1 MKKLLTIGLLTAT
14 FATAMNAQPKL
25 ASDNIDEVLKA
36 MTLEEK
42 AKLLVGGANNF
53 FGANAVVGGE
63 ADLVAGAAGTSPA
76 IPRLGIPAT
85 VLTDGPAG
93 VRINPT
99 RKGTDKTYYATA
111 FPIGSCLASTWNTEL
126 VSKVG
131 EAIGNETKEYRCD
144 VILGPGMNL
153 HRNPLCGR
161 NFEYYSE
168 DPLLTGKIAAAY
180 IQGVQSQGAGVSAKH
195 FAVNSQETDRTA
207 VDERVSQRAAREL
220 YLRGFEIAVRE
231 SDPWTIMASYN
242 QVNGQYSMGNHDLLT
257 KILREDWG
265 YKGIVMTDWIGIRE
279 GLETISEVHAG
290 NDLMEPGQPAQVE
303 EIIKGVKEGKLDIA
317 DVDRNVR
324 RMLEYIVKTPS
335 FRQYPASNN
344 PDFKAHAA
352 ITRQSAAEGIV
363 LLKNNGALPF
373 RTEGN
378 HNSQFSARACS
389 LSSERTLNSQLI
401 KTVALFG
408 ENSYDF
414 LSGGTGS
421 GCVHP
426 PYVVDM
432 LQGLENAGIKSSATL
447 TDIYRKYID
456 YARIK
461 FQAERHPAKWF
472 QTEMMGQQKYPEIS
486 LSPIAINKEVQAAD
500 AAIITIGRQAGEGID
515 RDIDTEFNLIPEER
529 ALITDV
535 CNAFHAAGKPVIVI
549 INSGSVIE
557 TASWSSYPDAIL
569 CAWQP
574 GMEGGNSI
582 ADLLTGKVNP
592 SGKLTMTWPIAATDH
607 ASTKNFPGNIDDYTF
622 QMMVGNKMP
631 VPGHAYTNHEE
642 DIYVGY
648 RFFDTFNKEVAY
660 PFGFGL
666 SYTTFAFSKPVVKLS
681 TLRSALPLGS
691 SKNSQLSTLNS
702 QLSTLNSQLSTVQ
715 VSITVKNT
723 GAVSGKEVAQV
734 YVQAPKGR
742 LEKPV
747 QELKAFAKTRELQP
761 GESQT
766 LTMTIPVRDL
776 ASFDEAG
783 SQWITEAGTYTF
795 RIGNNS
801 RNIAATAQLKIAEYT
816 EKTTNA
822 LAPQQPLKLLKQ

>member
-1 MKKLLTIGLLTAT
+1 M
-14 FATAMNAQPKL
+14 
-25 ASDNIDEVLKA
+25 
-36 MTLEEK
+36 
-42 AKLLVGGANNF
+42 
-53 FGANAVVGGE
+53 
-63 ADLVAGAAGTSPA
+63 
-76 IPRLGIPAT
+76 
-85 VLTDGPAG
+85 
-93 VRINPT
+93 
-99 RKGTDKTYYATA
+99 
-111 FPIGSCLASTWNTEL
+111 
-126 VSKVG
+126 G

-180 IQGVQSQGAGVSAKH
+180 INGVQSQEVGVSAKH
-195 FAVNSQETDRTA
+195 FAINSQETDRTS
-207 VDERVSQRAAREL
+207 VDERVSQRAAREI

-231 SDPWTIMASYN
+231 SNPWTIMASYN
-242 QVNGQYSMGNHDLLT
+242 KINGEFSMGNHDLLT
-257 KILREDWG
+257 KILRDDWG
-265 YKGIVMTDWIGIRE
+265 FKGIVMTDWIGIRE
-279 GLETISEVHAG
+279 GLPTTKEVQAG
-290 NDLMEPGQPAQVE
+290 NDLMEPGQTRQVE
-303 EIIKGVKEGKLDIA
+303 EIIAGVKNGQLSIA

-335 FRQYPASNN
+335 FRKYPASND

-352 ITRQSAAEGIV
+352 ITRQSANEGIV
-363 LLKNNGALPF
+363 LLKNNGALPL
-373 RTEGN
+373 RVEGSTSPIS
-378 HNSQFSARACS
+378 SQQSRP
-389 LSSERTLNSQLI
+389 I

-432 LQGLENAGIKSSATL
+432 LQGLKNAGINSSPVL
-447 TDIYRKYID
+447 TDIYRKYIE
-456 YARIK
+456 YARAK
-461 FQAERHPAKWF
+461 FQAERHPAKWYQMEQF
-472 QTEMMGQQKYPEIS
+472 GQQKYPEIS
-486 LSPIAINKEVQAAD
+486 ISPIAISNVVKSAD

-515 RDIDTEFNLIPEER
+515 RDIDTEFNLIAEER

-535 CNAFHAAGKPVIVI
+535 CNAFHQAGKPVIVI

-557 TASWSSYPDAIL
+557 TASWNSYPDAIL

-607 ASTKNFPGNIDDYTF
+607 PSTQNFPGQLDFYTF
-622 QMMVGNKMP
+622 REMAASKRP
-631 VPGHAYTNHEE
+631 IPGHTYTNHEE

-648 RFFDTFNKEVAY
+648 RFFDSFGRKVAY

-666 SYTTFAFSKPVVKLS
+666 SYTTFEYSKPVVKLN
-681 TLRSALPLGS
+681 GD
-691 SKNSQLSTLNS
+691 KVNM
-702 QLSTLNSQLSTVQ
+702 
-715 VSITVKNT
+715 SINVKNT
-723 GAVSGKEVAQV
+723 GSMSGKEVAQV
-734 YVQAPKGR
+734 YIAAPTGK
-742 LEKPV
+742 LEKPAK
-747 QELKAFAKTRELQP
+747 ELKAFAKTRELKP

-766 LTMTIPVRDL
+766 LNMTIAVRDL

-783 SQWITEAGTYTF
+783 SQWLAEAGTYNVM
-795 RIGNNS
+795 IGANVADI
-801 RNIAATAQLKIAEYT
+801 RATTQFKLAKEYT
-816 EKTTNA
+816 EKTSNA
-822 LAPQQPLKLLKQ
+822 LKPQQKLNLLKQ

>member
-1 MKKLLTIGLLTAT
+1 MKKLLFTGLLAILTAT
-14 FATAMNAQPKL
+14 TMTAQPKL
-25 ASDNIDEVLKA
+25 QADNIDEVLKA

-53 FGANAVVGGE
+53 FGTGAVVGGE
-63 ADLVAGAAGTSPA
+63 ADLVAGAAGTSPEIA
-76 IPRLGIPAT
+76 RLGIPAT

-93 VRINPT
+93 VRIDPT

-126 VSKVG
+126 VKKVG

-180 IQGVQSQGAGVSAKH
+180 INGVQSQGAGVSAKH
-195 FAVNSQETDRTA
+195 FAVNSQETDRTS

-231 SDPWTIMASYN
+231 SNPWTIMASYN
-242 QVNGQYSMGNHDLLT
+242 RINGQFSMGNHDLLT

-265 YKGIVMTDWIGIRE
+265 FKGIVMTDWIGIRE
-279 GLETISEVHAG
+279 GLPTISEVHAG
-290 NDLMEPGQPAQVE
+290 NDIMEPGQPAQVQ
-303 EIIKGVKEGKLDIA
+303 EIIDGVKSGKLDIA

-335 FRQYPASNN
+335 FHKYPASNN

-363 LLKNNGALPF
+363 MLKNNGALPWKN
-373 RTEGN
+373 G
-378 HNSQFSARACS
+378 A
-389 LSSERTLNSQLI
+389 I

-408 ENSYDF
+408 ENSYEF

-432 LQGLENAGIKSSATL
+432 LEGLKNAGISSSTTL
-447 TDIYRKYID
+447 TDIYRKYIEF
-456 YARIK
+456 AKVK
-461 FQAERHPAKWF
+461 FQAERHPAKWYQMEYF
-472 QTEMMGQQKYPEIS
+472 GQQKYPEIG
-486 LSPIAINKEVQAAD
+486 LSPIAINNEVKTAD

-515 RDIDTEFNLIPEER
+515 RDIDTEFNLVPEER

-535 CNAFHAAGKPVIVI
+535 CNIFHAAGKPVIVI

-607 ASTKNFPGNIDDYTF
+607 PSTQNFPGNIDFYSFKEMTAS
-622 QMMVGNKMP
+622 KRP
-631 VPGHAYTNHEE
+631 ISGHTYTNHEE

-648 RFFDTFNKEVAY
+648 RFFDTFNREVAY

-666 SYTTFAFSKPVVKLS
+666 SYTTFEMSKPAVKANGDLV
-681 TLRSALPLGS
+681 
-691 SKNSQLSTLNS
+691 
-702 QLSTLNSQLSTVQ
+702 TVS
-715 VSITVKNT
+715 VTVKNT
-723 GAVSGKEVAQV
+723 GSVSGKEVAQV
-734 YVQAPKGR
+734 YVTAPKGNI
-742 LEKPV
+742 EKPV
-747 QELKAFAKTRELQP
+747 QELKAFAKTRELKP

-766 LTMTIPVRDL
+766 LTMTIDRRDL
-776 ASFDEAG
+776 TSFDEAG
-783 SQWITEAGTYTF
+783 SQWLGEAGSYTF
-795 RIGNNS
+795 HIGNSS
-801 RNIAATAQLKIAEYT
+801 RNLPLSAMLKLSEYT

-822 LAPQQPLKLLKQ
+822 LAPQQPLNLLKQ

>member
-1 MKKLLTIGLLTAT
+1 MTLLTAT
-14 FATAMNAQPKL
+14 IAMTTNAQTKL
-25 ASDNIDEVLKA
+25 SATNIDEVLKA

-42 AKLLVGGANNF
+42 AQLLVGGANNF
-53 FGANAVVGGE
+53 FGTGAVVGGE
-63 ADLVAGAAGTSPA
+63 ADLVPGAAGTSPA

-99 RKGTDKTYYATA
+99 REGTDKTYYATA
-111 FPIGSCLASTWNTEL
+111 FPIGSCLASTWNTDL

-195 FAVNSQETDRTA
+195 FAVNSQETDRTS

-257 KILREDWG
+257 KILRDDWG

-279 GLETISEVHAG
+279 GLKTIDEVHAG

-303 EIIKGVKEGKLDIA
+303 EIIKGVKEGTLDIA

-324 RMLEYIVKTPS
+324 RMLVYIVKTPS
-335 FRQYPASNN
+335 FHNYPASNT

-363 LLKNNGALPF
+363 LLKNNGALPWKN
-373 RTEGN
+373 GG
-378 HNSQFSARACS
+378 
-389 LSSERTLNSQLI
+389 I

-432 LQGLENAGIKSSATL
+432 LQGLKNAGIQSSATL

-456 YARIK
+456 YARVK

-472 QTEMMGQQKYPEIS
+472 QMEAMGQQKYPEIGF
-486 LSPIAINKEVQAAD
+486 SPIAINKEVKGAD

-515 RDIDTEFNLIPEER
+515 RDIATEFNLIPEER

-535 CNAFHAAGKPVIVI
+535 CNAFHAEGKPVIVI

-557 TASWSSYPDAIL
+557 TASWSGYPDAIL

-592 SGKLTMTWPIAATDH
+592 SGKLTMTWPLAATDH
-607 ASTKNFPGNIDDYTF
+607 PSTKNFPGYLDHYSED
-622 QMMVGNKMP
+622 MMRGYNGS
-631 VPGHAYTNHEE
+631 VPGHDYTNHEE

-648 RFFDTFNKEVAY
+648 RYFDTFSREVAY

-666 SYTTFAFSKPVVKLS
+666 SYTTFAYSKPVVK
-681 TLRSALPLGS
+681 AKG
-691 SKNSQLSTLNS
+691 NEA
-702 QLSTLNSQLSTVQ
+702 VE

-723 GAVSGKEVAQV
+723 GSVAGKEVAQV

-742 LEKPV
+742 LEKPA

-766 LTMTIPVRDL
+766 LTMTIPVRML
-776 ASFDEAG
+776 ASFDETG
-783 SQWITEAGTYTF
+783 SQWLTEAGTYTF
-795 RIGNNS
+795 RIGSNS
-801 RNIAATAQLKIAEYT
+801 RDIKATQSLALKEYT
-816 EKTTNA
+816 EKTSNA
-822 LAPQQPLKLLKQ
+822 LAPQQKLNLLKQ

>member
-1 MKKLLTIGLLTAT
+1 MTSASSPNPITLIINSNNMKNLLATCLLAT
-14 FATAMNAQPKL
+14 TFVMTTNAQPQL
-25 ASDNIDEVLKA
+25 RADNIDEVLKA

-42 AKLLVGGANNF
+42 AKLLVGGANTF
-53 FGANAVVGGE
+53 FGDQAAVGGE

-93 VRINPT
+93 VRIDPT
-99 RKGTDKTYYATA
+99 RKGTDKTFYATA

-126 VSKVG
+126 VNQVG
-131 EAIGNETKEYRCD
+131 QAIGNETKEYRCD

-168 DPLLTGKIAAAY
+168 DPLLTGRIAAAY
-180 IQGVQSQGAGVSAKH
+180 INGVQSQGAGVSAKH
-195 FAVNSQETDRTA
+195 FAVNSQETERTA
-207 VDERVSQRAAREL
+207 VDERLSQRAAREL

-231 SDPWTIMASYN
+231 SNPWTIMASYN
-242 QVNGQYSMGNHDLLT
+242 KINGEFSMGNHDLLT
-257 KILREDWG
+257 KILRDDWG
-265 YKGIVMTDWIGIRE
+265 FKGIVMTDWIGIRE
-279 GLETISEVHAG
+279 GLPTTREVQAG
-290 NDLMEPGQPAQVE
+290 NDLMEPGQPAQTKEIVE
-303 EIIKGVKEGKLDIA
+303 GVKSGKLDIK

-335 FRQYPASNN
+335 FHKYPATNS

-363 LLKNNGALPF
+363 LLKNNGTLPWK
-373 RTEGN
+373 GG
-378 HNSQFSARACS
+378 
-389 LSSERTLNSQLI
+389 I

-432 LQGLENAGIKSSATL
+432 LQGLENAGIKSSPVL
-447 TDIYRKYID
+447 TDIYRKYIEF
-456 YARIK
+456 AKVK
-461 FQAERHPAKWF
+461 FQAERHPAKWYQREYF
-472 QTEMMGQQKYPEIS
+472 GQQKYPEIS
-486 LSPIAINKEVQAAD
+486 ISPIAINNEVSTAD
-500 AAIITIGRQAGEGID
+500 AAIITIGRQAGEGVD

-535 CNAFHAAGKPVIVI
+535 CNAFHQAGKPVIVI

-557 TASWSSYPDAIL
+557 TASWSGYPDAIL

-607 ASTKNFPGNIDDYTF
+607 ASSKNFPGQIDYYSFKD
-622 QMMVGNKMP
+622 MVANRRP
-631 VPGHAYTNHEE
+631 IAGHTYTNHEE

-648 RFFDTFNKEVAY
+648 RYFDTFQKNVAY

-666 SYTTFAFSKPVVKLS
+666 SYTTFEMTKPVVK
-681 TLRSALPLGS
+681 AKG
-691 SKNSQLSTLNS
+691 KDA
-702 QLSTLNSQLSTVQ
+702 VE

-723 GAVSGKEVAQV
+723 GSVAGKEVAQV

-747 QELKAFAKTRELQP
+747 QELKGFAKTRSLQP

-766 LTMTIPVRDL
+766 LTIVIPVRDL

-783 SQWITEAGTYTF
+783 SQWLTEAGTYTF
-795 RIGNNS
+795 RIGASS
-801 RNIAATAQLKIAEYT
+801 RDIQATASLKLNEYT
-816 EKTTNA
+816 EKTSNA
-822 LAPQQPLKLLKQ
+822 LAPQQKLRQKTSNALAPQQKLRHLTQ

>member
-1 MKKLLTIGLLTAT
+1 MKKLLTLGLSVLLTTAT
-14 FATAMNAQPKL
+14 MTAQTKL
-25 ASDNIDEVLKA
+25 RADNIDEVLKA

-53 FGANAVVGGE
+53 FGAGAVVGGE

-93 VRINPT
+93 VRIDPT

-126 VSKVG
+126 VSQVG
-131 EAIGNETKEYRCD
+131 QAIGNETKEYRCD
-144 VILGPGMNL
+144 VILGPGINL

-180 IQGVQSQGAGVSAKH
+180 IQGVQKEGVGVSAKH
-195 FAVNSQETDRTA
+195 FAVNSQETDRTS

-242 QVNGQYSMGNHDLLT
+242 KVNGQFSMGNHDLLT
-257 KILREDWG
+257 KILRDDWG

-279 GLETISEVHAG
+279 GLPTITEVQAG
-290 NDLMEPGQPAQVE
+290 NDLMEPGQPAQVQ
-303 EIIKGVKEGKLDIA
+303 EIIEGVKSGKLDMA

-363 LLKNNGALPF
+363 LLKNNGTLPWKN
-373 RTEGN
+373 G
-378 HNSQFSARACS
+378 A
-389 LSSERTLNSQLI
+389 I
-401 KTVALFG
+401 KTVSLFG

-432 LQGLENAGIKSSATL
+432 LQGLENAGIKSSPVL

-456 YARIK
+456 YARVK

-472 QTEMMGQQKYPEIS
+472 QTEMMGQQKYPEIAIA
-486 LSPIAINKEVQAAD
+486 PIAINKEAQSAD

-529 ALITDV
+529 ALIMDV

-557 TASWSSYPDAIL
+557 TASWSGYPDAIL

-607 ASTKNFPGNIDDYTF
+607 ASTKNFPGSLDDYSF
-622 QMMVGNKMP
+622 KMMVGSNRP
-631 VPGHAYTNHEE
+631 IPGHAYTNHEE

-648 RFFDTFNKEVAY
+648 RFFDTFNREVAY
-660 PFGFGL
+660 PFGYGL
-666 SYTTFAFSKPVVKLS
+666 SYTTFEMSKPAVK
-681 TLRSALPLGS
+681 ANGS
-691 SKNSQLSTLNS
+691 LV
-702 QLSTLNSQLSTVQ
+702 TVS
-715 VSITVKNT
+715 VTVKNT
-723 GAVSGKEVAQV
+723 GSVAGKEVAQV
-734 YVQAPKGR
+734 YVQAPAGK
-742 LEKPV
+742 LEKPA
-747 QELKAFAKTRELQP
+747 QELKAFAKTRELKP

-783 SQWITEAGTYTF
+783 SQWLTEAGTYTF
-795 RIGNNS
+795 RIGFSS
-801 RNIAATAQLKIAEYT
+801 RDIKASLPLALKEYT

-822 LAPQQPLKLLKQ
+822 LAPQQKLNLLNGSTPD

>member
-1 MKKLLTIGLLTAT
+1 MKKLFITAT
-14 FATAMNAQPKL
+14 LAMLTMTTMSGQIKLKAEFATPHSDLKL
-25 ASDNIDEVLKA
+25 RSENIGEVLKA

-53 FGANAVVGGE
+53 FDSGAVVGGE
-63 ADLVAGAAGTSPA
+63 ATLVTGAAGTTPEIA
-76 IPRLGIPAT
+76 RLGIPAT

-93 VRINPT
+93 VRIDPT
-99 RKGTDKTYYATA
+99 RKGDSKTYYATA

-168 DPLLTGKIAAAY
+168 DPYVTGKIAAAY
-180 IQGVQSQGAGVSAKH
+180 IKGVQSQGAGVSAKH
-195 FAVNSQETDRTA
+195 FAVNSQETDRTG

-231 SDPWTIMASYN
+231 SNPWTIMASYN
-242 QVNGQYSMGNHDLLT
+242 KVNGQYSMCNHDLLT

-265 YKGIVMTDWIGIRE
+265 FKGIVMTDWIGIRK
-279 GLETISEVHAG
+279 GLPTIAEVQAG
-290 NDLMEPGQPAQVE
+290 NDLMEPGQEAQIQ
-303 EIIKGVKEGKLDIA
+303 EIIAGVKSGKLSMA

-335 FRQYPASNN
+335 FHQYPYTNK
-344 PDFKAHAA
+344 PDLKAHAA

-363 LLKNNGALPF
+363 LLKNNGCLPLNTSKK
-373 RTEGN
+373 RGDSEAPSLLGEGGG
-378 HNSQFSARACS
+378 RGY
-389 LSSERTLNSQLI
+389 
-401 KTVALFG
+401 TVALFG
-408 ENSYDF
+408 ENSYEF

-432 LQGLENAGIKSSATL
+432 LEGLKNAGIASTETM

-456 YARIK
+456 YAKVK
-461 FQAERHPAKWF
+461 FQAERHPGKWF
-472 QTEMMGQQKYPEIS
+472 QQEYFGQQKYPEIGI
-486 LSPIAINKEVQAAD
+486 SPIAINKEVEKAD

-515 RDIDTEFNLIPEER
+515 RDIQTEFNLVPEEH

-557 TASWSSYPDAIL
+557 TASWSNYPDAIL

-592 SGKLTMTWPIAATDH
+592 SGKLTMTWPLAATDH
-607 ASTKNFPGNIDDYTF
+607 PSTKNFPLNDDLYSF
-622 QMMVGNKMP
+622 SNMKNDGKP
-631 VPGHAYTNHEE
+631 VPGHDYTNHEE

-648 RFFDTFNKEVAY
+648 RYFDTFNREVAY
-660 PFGFGL
+660 PFGYGL
-666 SYTTFAFSKPVVKLS
+666 SYTTFEMSKPVVK
-681 TLRSALPLGS
+681 AKG
-691 SKNSQLSTLNS
+691 KDA
-702 QLSTLNSQLSTVQ
+702 VE
-715 VSITVKNT
+715 VSIMVKNT

-742 LEKPV
+742 LEKPA
-747 QELKAFAKTRELQP
+747 QELKAFAKTRELKP

-766 LTMTIPVRDL
+766 LTMSIPVRDL

-783 SQWITEAGTYTF
+783 SQWLTEAGTYTF
-795 RIGNNS
+795 RIGSSS
-801 RNIAATAQLKIAEYT
+801 RHIKATAQLKLAEYT

-822 LAPQQPLKLLKQ
+822 LAPQQELNLLKQ

>member
-1 MKKLLTIGLLTAT
+1 MKLKNILLTMTAT
-14 FATAMNAQPKL
+14 VMGATAQAQTAPQL
-25 ASDNIDEVLKA
+25 TETNIDEVMKA

-93 VRINPT
+93 VRIDPT

-126 VSKVG
+126 VSQVG
-131 EAIGNETKEYRCD
+131 QAIGNETKEYRCD

-195 FAVNSQETDRTA
+195 FAVNSQETDRTS
-207 VDERVSQRAAREL
+207 VDERVSRRALREL

-231 SDPWTIMASYN
+231 SQPWTIMASYN
-242 QVNGQYSMGNHDLLT
+242 KINGEFSMGNHDLLT
-257 KILREDWG
+257 KILRDDWG
-265 YKGIVMTDWIGIRE
+265 FKGIVMTDWIGIRE
-279 GLETISEVHAG
+279 GLPTTREVHAG
-290 NDLMEPGQPAQVE
+290 NDLMEPGQPAQVQ
-303 EIIKGVKEGKLDIA
+303 EIIDGVKDGKLDIA

-335 FRQYPASNN
+335 FHKYPVSNA

-378 HNSQFSARACS
+378 LSPLASHPSA
-389 LSSERTLNSQLI
+389 LI

-432 LQGLENAGIKSSATL
+432 LQGLENAGIKSSPVL
-447 TDIYRKYID
+447 TDIYRKYIEF
-456 YARIK
+456 ARLK

-472 QTEMMGQQKYPEIS
+472 QTEMMGQQKYPEIG
-486 LSPIAINKEVQAAD
+486 LSPIAINKEVSTAD

-529 ALITDV
+529 ALIIDV
-535 CNAFHAAGKPVIVI
+535 CNAFHQAGKPVIVI

-557 TASWSSYPDAIL
+557 TASWSGYPDAIL

-592 SGKLTMTWPIAATDH
+592 SGRLTMTWPIAATDH
-607 ASTKNFPGNIDDYTF
+607 PSTKGYPSTMDFYTYEVTRGYTG
-622 QMMVGNKMP
+622 Q
-631 VPGHAYTNHEE
+631 VPGYDYTNHDE

-648 RFFDTFNKEVAY
+648 RYFDTFQKNVAY

-666 SYTTFAFSKPVVKLS
+666 SYTTFAYEKPKV
-681 TLRSALPLGS
+681 
-691 SKNSQLSTLNS
+691 
-702 QLSTLNSQLSTVQ
+702 TVQ
-715 VSITVKNT
+715 GDVVSVEVTVKNT
-723 GAVSGKEVAQV
+723 GNVSGKEVAQV
-734 YVQAPKGR
+734 YVSAPAGT
-742 LEKPV
+742 LEKPAK
-747 QELKAFAKTRELQP
+747 ELKAFAKTRELQP
-761 GESQT
+761 GESQH
-766 LTMTIPVRDL
+766 LVMKIQKREL
-776 ASFDEAG
+776 ASFDEAN
-783 SQWITEAGTYTF
+783 SQWLVEAGIYNFLVGANVEDIRCQAVAKLTTYTE
-795 RIGNNS
+795 S
-801 RNIAATAQLKIAEYT
+801 VS
-816 EKTTNA
+816 NA
-822 LAPQQPLKLLKQ
+822 LAPQQKLNLLKQ

>member
-1 MKKLLTIGLLTAT
+1 MKKILTSCLLAT
-14 FATAMNAQPKL
+14 TFTMATNAQTQL
-25 ASDNIDEVLKA
+25 RADNIDEVLKI

-53 FGANAVVGGE
+53 FGDHAIVGGE
-63 ADLVAGAAGTSPA
+63 ADLVTGAAGTTPA

-93 VRINPT
+93 VRIDPT

-126 VSKVG
+126 VGQVG

-231 SDPWTIMASYN
+231 SNPWTIMASYN

-257 KILREDWG
+257 KILRDEWG

-279 GLETISEVHAG
+279 GLTTISEVHAG
-290 NDLMEPGQPAQVE
+290 NDLMEPGQPAQVN
-303 EIIKGVKEGKLDIA
+303 EIIKGVKEGMLDIK

-335 FRQYPASNN
+335 FLKYPASNN

-352 ITRQSAAEGIV
+352 ITRQSACEGIV
-363 LLKNNGALPF
+363 LLKNNGTLPWK
-373 RTEGN
+373 EG
-378 HNSQFSARACS
+378 
-389 LSSERTLNSQLI
+389 TI

-426 PYVVDM
+426 PYVIDM
-432 LQGLENAGIKSSATL
+432 LQGLENAGIKSSPIL
-447 TDIYRKYID
+447 TDIYRKYIEF
-456 YARIK
+456 AKVK
-461 FQAERHPAKWF
+461 FQAERHPAKWYQREYF
-472 QTEMMGQQKYPEIS
+472 GQQKYPEIS
-486 LSPIAINKEVQAAD
+486 ISPIAINNEVETAD
-500 AAIITIGRQAGEGID
+500 AAIITIGRQAGEGVD
-515 RDIDTEFNLIPEER
+515 RDIDTEFNLIPEEHT
-529 ALITDV
+529 LITDV
-535 CNAFHAAGKPVIVI
+535 CNAFHQAGKPVIVI

-607 ASTKNFPGNIDDYTF
+607 ASTKNFPGQLDYYSF
-622 QMMVGNKMP
+622 KDMVSNKRP
-631 VPGHAYTNHEE
+631 IAGHTYTNHEE

-648 RFFDTFNKEVAY
+648 RYFDTFQKNVAY

-666 SYTTFAFSKPVVKLS
+666 SYTTFQFTKPVVK
-681 TLRSALPLGS
+681 AKG
-691 SKNSQLSTLNS
+691 KDA
-702 QLSTLNSQLSTVQ
+702 VE

-723 GAVSGKEVAQV
+723 GSVAGKEVAQV
-734 YVQAPKGR
+734 YVQAPKDR

-766 LTMTIPVRDL
+766 LTITIPVRDL
-776 ASFDEAG
+776 ASFDEAK
-783 SQWITEAGTYTF
+783 SQWLTEAGTYTF
-795 RIGNNS
+795 RIGASS
-801 RNIAATAQLKIAEYT
+801 RDIRTTASLALKEYT

-822 LAPQQPLKLLKQ
+822 LAPQQKLKLLKQ

>member
-1 MKKLLTIGLLTAT
+1 MKKLFITALLAMLTMTTMSGQI
-14 FATAMNAQPKL
+14 KL
-25 ASDNIDEVLKA
+25 KADNIDEVMKA

-42 AKLLVGGANNF
+42 AKLLVGGANRF
-53 FGANAVVGGE
+53 FSATAVVGGE
-63 ADLVAGAAGTSPA
+63 ADLVTGAAGTTPEIA
-76 IPRLGIPAT
+76 RLGIPAT

-93 VRINPT
+93 VRIDPT
-99 RKGTDKTYYATA
+99 RKGTNQTFYATA

-126 VSKVG
+126 VGKVG

-168 DPLLTGKIAAAY
+168 DPYVTGKIAAAY
-180 IQGVQSQGAGVSAKH
+180 IKGVQSQGAGISAKH
-195 FAVNSQETDRTA
+195 FAINSQETDRTS

-231 SDPWTIMASYN
+231 SSPWTIMSSYN
-242 QVNGQYSMGNHDLLT
+242 KINGQFSMGNGDLLT

-265 YKGIVMTDWIGIRE
+265 YQGIVMTDWIGIRK
-279 GLETISEVHAG
+279 GLSTITEVQAG
-290 NDLMEPGQPAQVE
+290 NDLMEPGQPAQVQ
-303 EIIKGVKEGKLDIA
+303 EIIAGVKSGKLSMA

-335 FRQYPASNN
+335 FNKYPFTNK
-344 PDFKAHAA
+344 PDLKAHAA
-352 ITRQSAAEGIV
+352 ITRQTATEGIV
-363 LLKNNGALPF
+363 LLKNNGVLPF
-373 RTEGN
+373 RTEEN
-378 HNSQFSARACS
+378 
-389 LSSERTLNSQLI
+389 LSPLTSHLSPLV

-408 ENSYDF
+408 ENSYEF

-432 LQGLENAGIKSSATL
+432 LEGLKNAGIASTETM
-447 TDIYRKYID
+447 TDIYRKYIE
-456 YARIK
+456 YAKVK
-461 FQAERHPAKWF
+461 FQAERHPGKWF
-472 QTEMMGQQKYPEIS
+472 QQEYFGQQKYPEIGI
-486 LSPIAINKEVQAAD
+486 SPIAINKEADKAD

-515 RDIDTEFNLIPEER
+515 RDIETEFNLVPEER

-535 CNAFHAAGKPVIVI
+535 CNAFHAAGKPVVVI

-557 TASWSSYPDAIL
+557 TASWSNYPDAIL

-607 ASTKNFPGNIDDYTF
+607 ASTKNFPGTIDDYSF
-622 QMMVGNKMP
+622 KSMVGSNTP
-631 VPGHAYTNHEE
+631 IPGHAYTNHEE

-648 RFFDTFNKEVAY
+648 RYFDTFNREVAY

-666 SYTTFAFSKPVVKLS
+666 SYTTFEMSKPVVK
-681 TLRSALPLGS
+681 AKG
-691 SKNSQLSTLNS
+691 KDA
-702 QLSTLNSQLSTVQ
+702 VE

-723 GAVSGKEVAQV
+723 GSVSGKEVAQV
-734 YVQAPKGR
+734 YVQAPKGK
-742 LEKPV
+742 LEKPA
-747 QELKAFAKTRELQP
+747 QELKAFAKTHELKA

-783 SQWITEAGTYTF
+783 SQWLTEAGTYTF
-795 RIGNNS
+795 RIGSSS
-801 RNIAATAQLKIAEYT
+801 RDIKATAQLKLAEYT

-822 LAPQQPLKLLKQ
+822 LAPQQKLNLLKQ

>member
-1 MKKLLTIGLLTAT
+1 MKRLFILGAGLLLTTVTMSGQT
-14 FATAMNAQPKL
+14 KL
-25 ASDNIDEVLKA
+25 RADNIDEVLKA

-42 AKLLVGGANNF
+42 AKLMVGGANNF
-53 FGANAVVGGE
+53 FGTGAVVGGE
-63 ADLVAGAAGTSPA
+63 ADLVIGAAGTTPR
-76 IPRLGIPAT
+76 IERLGIPAT

-93 VRINPT
+93 VRIDPT
-99 RKGTDKTYYATA
+99 REGSTETFYATA
-111 FPIGSCLASTWNTEL
+111 FPIGTCLACTWNTEL
-126 VSKVG
+126 VGKVG

-168 DPLLTGKIAAAY
+168 DPLVTGKIAAAY
-180 IQGVQSQGAGVSAKH
+180 INGVQSQGAGVSAKH
-195 FAVNSQETDRTA
+195 FAINSQETDRTV

-231 SDPWTIMASYN
+231 SDPWTVMASYN
-242 QVNGQYSMGNHDLLT
+242 KVNGQYSMGNHDLLT
-257 KILREDWG
+257 KILRDDWG
-265 YKGIVMTDWIGIRE
+265 FKGIVMTDWIGIRN
-279 GLETISEVHAG
+279 GLPTISEVHAG
-290 NDLMEPGQPAQVE
+290 NDLMEPGQPAQVQ
-303 EIIKGVKEGKLDIA
+303 EIIDGVKSGKLSME

-335 FRQYPASNN
+335 FKNYPYTNK
-344 PDFKAHAA
+344 PDLVAHAA

-363 LLKNNGALPF
+363 LLKNNGCLPWAA
-373 RTEGN
+373 G
-378 HNSQFSARACS
+378 S
-389 LSSERTLNSQLI
+389 I

-408 ENSYDF
+408 EKSYDF

-426 PYVVDM
+426 PYVIDM
-432 LQGLENAGIKSSATL
+432 LQGLKNAGIASTETM
-447 TDIYRKYID
+447 TDIYRKYIE
-456 YARIK
+456 YAKVK

-472 QTEMMGQQKYPEIS
+472 QREYFGQQKYPEIGI
-486 LSPIAINKEVQAAD
+486 SPIAINNEVAQAD

-515 RDIDTEFNLIPEER
+515 RDVATEFNLVPEEQ
-529 ALITDV
+529 ALIKDV
-535 CNAFHAAGKPVIVI
+535 CNAFHAAGKKVIVI

-557 TASWSSYPDAIL
+557 TASWSNYPDAIL

-582 ADLLTGKVNP
+582 ADLLTGKVSP

-607 ASTKNFPGNIDDYTF
+607 PSTKNFPGSLDSYSF
-622 QMMVGNKMP
+622 EMMVGSKAAI
-631 VPGHAYTNHEE
+631 PGHDFTNHEE

-648 RFFDTFNKEVAY
+648 RYFDTFQREVAY

-666 SYTTFAFSKPVVKLS
+666 SYTTFEFSKPVAKAKGDAVEL
-681 TLRSALPLGS
+681 
-691 SKNSQLSTLNS
+691 
-702 QLSTLNSQLSTVQ
+702 
-715 VSITVKNT
+715 SITVKNT
-723 GAVSGKEVAQV
+723 GSMAGKEVAQV
-734 YVQAPKGR
+734 YVTAPKGR
-742 LEKPV
+742 IEKPI
-747 QELKAFAKTRELQP
+747 QELRAFAKTRELKP

-783 SQWITEAGTYTF
+783 SQWVTEAGSYLF
-795 RIGNNS
+795 RIGNSS
-801 RNIAATAQLKIAEYT
+801 RNLPLSASLTLKEYT
-816 EKTTNA
+816 EKVSNA
-822 LAPQQPLKLLKQ
+822 LAPQQKLNLMRQ

>member
-1 MKKLLTIGLLTAT
+1 MRRKLLTVLAAT
-14 FATAMNAQPKL
+14 TCAMTMNAQPKL
-25 ASDNIDEVLKA
+25 SATNIDEVMAA

-53 FGANAVVGGE
+53 FGDQAVVGGE
-63 ADLVAGAAGTSPA
+63 ATLVAGAAGTSPEIA
-76 IPRLGIPAT
+76 RLGIPAT

-93 VRINPT
+93 VRIDPT
-99 RKGTDKTYYATA
+99 REGDSKTYYATA
-111 FPIGSCLASTWNTEL
+111 FPIGTCLASTWNTEL
-126 VSKVG
+126 VRKVG

-180 IQGVQSQGAGVSAKH
+180 INGVQSQGAGVSAKH
-195 FAVNSQETDRTA
+195 FAVNSQETERTS

-231 SDPWTIMASYN
+231 SNPWTIMASYN
-242 QVNGQYSMGNHDLLT
+242 KVNGQFSMGNHDLLT

-279 GLETISEVHAG
+279 GLPTIAEVQAG

-303 EIIKGVKEGKLDIA
+303 EIIAGVKSGKLAIA

-335 FRQYPASNN
+335 FNHYPATNK
-344 PDFKAHAA
+344 PDLEAHAQ
-352 ITRQSAAEGIV
+352 ITRQSATEGIV
-363 LLKNNGALPF
+363 LLKNNGVLPF
-373 RTEGN
+373 NTEN
-378 HNSQFSARACS
+378 EKTKD
-389 LSSERTLNSQLI
+389 ERRNTV

-432 LQGLENAGIKSSATL
+432 LQGLKNIGIQASPTL
-447 TDIYRKYID
+447 TEIYRKYID
-456 YARIK
+456 YARVK

-472 QTEMMGQQKYPEIS
+472 QVEMMGQQKYPEIG
-486 LSPIAINKEVQAAD
+486 LSPIAINKEVEAAD

-515 RDIDTEFNLIPEER
+515 RDIETEFNLIPEER

-574 GMEGGNSI
+574 GEEGGNSI
-582 ADLLTGKVNP
+582 ADILTGKVNP
-592 SGKLTMTWPIAATDH
+592 SAKLTMTWPVAATDH
-607 ASTKNFPGNIDDYTF
+607 ASTKNFPGSLDNYSF
-622 QMMVGNKMP
+622 ELMVGNKMP
-631 VPGHAYTNHEE
+631 IPGHTYTNHDE

-648 RFFDTFNKEVAY
+648 RFFDTFHREVAY

-666 SYTTFAFSKPVVKLS
+666 SYTTFDFSKPVVK
-681 TLRSALPLGS
+681 AKG
-691 SKNSQLSTLNS
+691 NDI
-702 QLSTLNSQLSTVQ
+702 TVS
-715 VSITVKNT
+715 VTVKNT
-723 GAVSGKEVAQV
+723 GSVSGKEVAQV
-734 YVQAPKGR
+734 YVTAPKGNI
-742 LEKPV
+742 EKPA
-747 QELKAFAKTRELQP
+747 QELKTFAKTRELQP

-766 LTMTIPVRDL
+766 LTMHIERRDL
-776 ASFDEAG
+776 ASFDETG
-783 SQWITEAGTYTF
+783 SQWLGEAGTYTF
-795 RIGNNS
+795 RFGNSS
-801 RNIAATAQLKIAEYT
+801 RNLPLSATLKLSEYT

-822 LAPQQPLKLLKQ
+822 LAPQQPLNLLKQ